1 MSDKKKLTEEE
12 LNSLQVS
19 ITKLN
24 ESKMLLGE
32 VTSQAYAVQLQVLEL
47 ADAFRKVQNSLEEK
61 YGSINID
68 VSTGEYEPAA
78 EEVE

>member
-12 LNSLQVS
+12 LNSLQVAL
-19 ITKLN
+19 TKLN

-32 VTSQAYAVQLQVLEL
+32 VTTQAYAVQMQVLEL
-47 ADAFRKVQNSLEEK
+47 ADAMRKVQKELEDK
-61 YGSINID
+61 YGSINVD